1 MMATNGANPLSAERF
16 AAMSSFDAV
25 VEEVDAEV
33 GDVEVRE
40 VVVSVTSMR
49 LFESSRARAS
59 AWKGRVE

>member
-1 MMATNGANPLSAERF
+1 
-16 AAMSSFDAV
+16 MSSFDAV
-25 VEEVDAEV
+25 VEEVDAGV
-33 GDVEVRE
+33 GNVEVRE